1 MSHVTTHVL
10 DAALGTP
17 AAGVPVQLFAVTS
30 LRAAALLGSSAALP
44 HSTPSHSTLPHSTP
58 PTGESALLA
67 SGTTDADGRIPSL
80 GPDVLSSGT
89 YRLVFDTATYF
100 AGAPTFYPS
109 VTIDFAVTDAAHY
122 HVPLLLSPF
131 AYSTYRGS

>member
-17 AAGVPVQLFAVTS
+17 APGIAVALIGPEGAIIAAG
-30 LRAAALLGSSAALP
+30 
-44 HSTPSHSTLPHSTP
+44 
-58 PTGESALLA
+58 E
-67 SGTTDADGRIPSL
+67 TDADGRVSEL
-80 GPDVLSSGT
+80 GPSELDAGE
-89 YRLVFDTATYF
+89 YRLEFQTGAYF
-100 AGAPTFYPS
+100 AASARPAFYPR
-109 VTIDFAVTDAAHY
+109 VTIAFLITDTAAHY